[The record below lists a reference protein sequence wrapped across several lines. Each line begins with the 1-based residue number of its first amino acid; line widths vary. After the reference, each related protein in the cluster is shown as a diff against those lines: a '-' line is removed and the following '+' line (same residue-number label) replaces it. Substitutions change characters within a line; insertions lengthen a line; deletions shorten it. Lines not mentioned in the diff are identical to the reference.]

1 LNHSSIKRG
10 VTRFHVASWFGV
22 CSYRK
27 LKVTVEKRKALCP
40 ICLHDLGGIRYFG
53 VKRIV
58 FDRSLHGYM
67 RDSYEDYLEDGRV
80 VWVESVK
87 RGSGSYE

>member
-1 LNHSSIKRG
+1 
-10 VTRFHVASWFGV
+10 
-22 CSYRK
+22 
-27 LKVTVEKRKALCP
+27 LKVTVEKRKDLCP
-40 ICLHDLGGIRYFG
+40 ICQHDLGAIRYFG

-58 FDRSLHGYM
+58 FDRSSSNYR
-67 RDSYEDYLEDGRV
+67 RDSVEDLEEGGRV

>member
-1 LNHSSIKRG
+1 
-10 VTRFHVASWFGV
+10 
-22 CSYRK
+22 
-27 LKVTVEKRKALCP
+27 
-40 ICLHDLGGIRYFG
+40 LGAIRYFG

-58 FDRSLHGYM
+58 FDRSSSSYR
-67 RDSYEDYLEDGRV
+67 RDSFEDLEEDGRA